1 MSIFD
6 DYTKRVKNTGDSIA
20 NSLGNSTKTSISQS
34 FKDSPFYK
42 IVDIYHNGLA
52 NKYGVRIVE
61 TNNYLIREL
70 LFLPD
75 TKIKRGSIAEFNNYK
90 WLVMDFNDNDLFAK
104 ARAKQCNNSITLT
117 SNSGESVIIGYD
129 ELGRPVYDDVENE
142 KIIIPCICDTVVQND
157 DTERAVNLPQE
168 QMLVIIPYT
177 EHEDLDYDKELIL
190 YGSHFKIIG
199 IDDTESIDKVG
210 LRRLTLERVA
220 D

>member
-1 MSIFD
+1 MNDFYEVYQRRMNLKGGNKEEAKINSGKHTLEKTFD
-6 DYTKRVKNTGDSIA
+6 SSLSSYTLLVDNVMTDVIVISG
-20 NSLGNSTKTSISQS
+20 KTSKEKTFL
-34 FKDSPFYK
+34 FKPNYVGRIGMIIEFDNGKFLVTDYK
-42 IVDIYHNGLA
+42 SN
-52 NKYGVRIVE
+52 
-61 TNNYLIREL
+61 LIN
-70 LFLPD
+70 
-75 TKIKRGSIAEFNNYK
+75 SS
-90 WLVMDFNDNDLFAK
+90 AK
-104 ARAKQCNNSITLT
+104 AKQCNNSITLT